1 MNSLFQFAHNAGVT
15 GYPLLVLATL
25 TVAVVFERVFY
36 YILLGRRYSTF
47 SHDSYR
53 KTVSAH
59 LPFQPSTKY
68 VEGLL
73 ATNFTSYSYASLETL
88 KHLFQ
93 EEWRASNRYI
103 KFLEY
108 TVGIAPLLGIL
119 GTITGIIKSFSAMK
133 SFTPEVRSVIT
144 GGIAEALLTTAAGLV
159 IAVVALTAIYTL
171 KWFQRKWFE
180 PVEECLT
187 LIEAVIKD
195 EESKNI
201 D

>member
-1 MNSLFQFAHNAGVT
+1 MNSLLTFADNAGVT
-15 GYPLLVLATL
+15 GYPLLLLAIL
-25 TVAVVFERVFY
+25 TVAVILERVFF
-36 YILLGRRYSTF
+36 YIRLGRRYSGF
-47 SHDSYR
+47 MVANNR
-53 KTVSAH
+53 ETVH
-59 LPFQPSTKY
+59 KGLLFQPSKNY
-68 VEGLL
+68 VQGLL
-73 ATNFTSYSYASLETL
+73 ATHFTSYSYAALESL
-88 KHLFQ
+88 KHIFQ
-93 EEWRASNRYI
+93 EEWRVSNRYI

-133 SFTPEVRSVIT
+133 TFSPEARSLIT

-159 IAVVALTAIYTL
+159 IAVIALTTIYAL

-195 EESKNI
+195 EESKKGG
-201 D
+201 